1 MNWAVGTVWNVIHWW
16 TSRFTVGFFTTGSGG
31 LDSGQRGS
39 GSGGSY
45 SANPRETCKLLQSI
59 SKIIQNITGVGKY
72 LRLKEKITKF
82 CRYMYIHNRY
92 WFISKIR

>member
-16 TSRFTVGFFTTGSGG
+16 TSRFTVGFFTTGPGG
-31 LDSGQRGS
+31 MDSGQRGS

-45 SANPRETCKLLQSI
+45 SANPRETCKLLQSV

-72 LRLKEKITKF
+72 LRFKKKKKKF
-82 CRYMYIHNRY
+82 CRYIHIRYCYI
-92 WFISKIR
+92 S

>member
-16 TSRFTVGFFTTGSGG
+16 TSRFTVGFFTTGPGG
-31 LDSGQRGS
+31 MDSGQRGS

-45 SANPRETCKLLQSI
+45 SANPRETCKLLQSV

-72 LRLKEKITKF
+72 LRFKKKKKNFADT
-82 CRYMYIHNRY
+82 YILDTAIYPR
-92 WFISKIR
+92 SG